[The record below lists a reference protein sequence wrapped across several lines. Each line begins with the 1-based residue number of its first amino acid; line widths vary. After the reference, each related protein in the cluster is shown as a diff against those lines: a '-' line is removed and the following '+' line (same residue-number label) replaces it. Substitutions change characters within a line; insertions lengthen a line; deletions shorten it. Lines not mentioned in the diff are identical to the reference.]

1 MCFEGVIGPPGAVIA
16 LTGIAALAALIRRH
30 TGLGAA
36 LSLVAL
42 AGLVWVVFALLAVR
56 SWQGC
61 DGTRHYASCLMSAVA
76 IG

>member
-1 MCFEGVIGPPGAVIA
+1 MGPPGVVIA
-16 LTGIAALAALIRRH
+16 LTGIAAVVALIWRH
-30 TGLGAA
+30 TGMALGVA
-36 LSLVAL
+36 LSRVALVGL
-42 AGLVWVVFALLAVR
+42 AGLVWAVFARLRWR